1 MGYSSLLQRL
11 LSVLM
16 LGAFLPAAAN
26 PQLRS
31 SFPGRRVGGGTRGE
45 CTARLLVHLVPQN
58 SVFAPDSA
66 RLLGI
71 LQGPTQAPKPL
82 LMDLR
87 RLASAGTVADAQN
100 RVQRLR
106 LDPSSVG
113 VTLFRAPVADGVV
126 WESSYQCIAPE
137 PGVDALSW
145 DGGFDAPP
153 AITLL
158 LADPT
163 PLDLS
168 LQERLKALADQCEGT
183 VAKKR
188 LIEDFNLTS
197 QDLSSWPD
205 PLPVRCLF

>member
-1 MGYSSLLQRL
+1 MGCFGLVRWLLG
-11 LSVLM
+11 VLM
-16 LGAFLPAAAN
+16 LGALLPAAAS

-58 SVFAPDSA
+58 SVFAPDA
-66 RLLGI
+66 QGLLGT

-87 RLASAGTVADAQN
+87 RLASAGTLADAQN

-106 LDPSSVG
+106 LDPSAVS
-113 VTLFRAPVADGVV
+113 VTLFHAPLVDGVV

-137 PGVDALSW
+137 PGVDAMSW

-158 LADPT
+158 LAEPT
-163 PLDLS
+163 PLDLT
-168 LQERLKALADQCEGT
+168 LQGRLRALADQCDGSI
-183 VAKKR
+183 AKER
-188 LIEDFNLTS
+188 LIQDFNLAAL
-197 QDLSSWPD
+197 DLSSWPKR
-205 PLPVRCLF
+205 LPVRCLF

>member
-1 MGYSSLLQRL
+1 MGCSGLLQRL
-11 LSVLM
+11 LSLLI
-16 LGAFLPAAAN
+16 LGAVLPAAAS

-45 CTARLLVHLVPQN
+45 CTARLLVHLVPPN
-58 SVFAPDSA
+58 SVFAPDA
-66 RLLGI
+66 DRLLGT

-87 RLASAGTVADAQN
+87 HLASAGTVADAQN

-106 LDPSSVG
+106 LDPSAVG
-113 VTLFRAPVADGVV
+113 VTLFQAPVSDGVV

-163 PLDLS
+163 PLDLK
-168 LQERLKALADQCEGT
+168 LQKRLKALADQCDGS
-183 VAKKR
+183 VAKAR
-188 LIEDFNLTS
+188 LIQDFNLAAL
-197 QDLSSWPD
+197 DLSSWPD
-205 PLPVRCLF
+205 RLPVRCLF

>member
-1 MGYSSLLQRL
+1 MGCSDLLKRL

-16 LGAFLPAAAN
+16 LGAVLPAAAS

-58 SVFAPDSA
+58 SVFAPGA
-66 RLLGI
+66 EGLLGT

-87 RLASAGTVADAQN
+87 RLASAGTVADAQG

-106 LDPSSVG
+106 VDPSGVG
-113 VTLFRAPVADGVV
+113 VTLFRAPVSDGVV
-126 WESSYQCIAPE
+126 WESSYQCIPPE
-137 PGVDALSW
+137 PGVDPLSW

-158 LADPT
+158 LAEPT
-163 PLDLS
+163 ALDLT
-168 LQERLKALADQCEGT
+168 LQGRLEALADQCDGSI
-183 VAKKR
+183 AKAQ
-188 LIEDFNLTS
+188 LIQEFNLAAL
-197 QDLSSWPD
+197 DLRSWPER
-205 PLPVRCLF
+205 LPVRCLF

>member
-1 MGYSSLLQRL
+1 MGCSDLLKRL

-16 LGAFLPAAAN
+16 LGAVLPAAAS

-58 SVFAPDSA
+58 SVFAPGA
-66 RLLGI
+66 EGLLGT

-87 RLASAGTVADAQN
+87 RLASAGTVADAQG

-106 LDPSSVG
+106 VDPSGVG
-113 VTLFRAPVADGVV
+113 VTLFRAPVSDGVV
-126 WESSYQCIAPE
+126 WESSYQCIPPE
-137 PGVDALSW
+137 PGVDPLSW

-158 LADPT
+158 LAEPT
-163 PLDLS
+163 ALDLT
-168 LQERLKALADQCEGT
+168 LQGRLEALADQCEGSI
-183 VAKKR
+183 AKAQ
-188 LIEDFNLTS
+188 LIQDFNLAAL
-197 QDLSSWPD
+197 DLRSWPER
-205 PLPVRCLF
+205 LPVRCLF

>member
-1 MGYSSLLQRL
+1 MGYYGLLQRL
-11 LSVLM
+11 LIVLM
-16 LGAFLPAAAN
+16 LGAVLPAAAN

-31 SFPGRRVGGGTRGE
+31 SFPGRRVAGGTRGE

-82 LMDLR
+82 LMDLS
-87 RLASAGTVADAQN
+87 RLASAGTVANAQN
-100 RVQRLR
+100 LVQRLR
-106 LDPSSVG
+106 FDPLSVG
-113 VTLFRAPVADGVV
+113 VTLFHAPVADGVV
-126 WESSYQCIAPE
+126 WESSYQCIAPD
-137 PGVDALSW
+137 PGIDALSW
-145 DGGFDAPP
+145 DSGFDAPP

-168 LQERLKALADQCEGT
+168 FQDRLKALADQCEGT

-188 LIEDFNLTS
+188 LIQDFNLTAM
-197 QDLSSWPD
+197 DLSSWPD
-205 PLPVRCLF
+205 PLSVRCLF

>member
-1 MGYSSLLQRL
+1 MGCSVLRKRL
-11 LSVLM
+11 LSLLM
-16 LGAFLPAAAN
+16 LSAVLPAEAS

-31 SFPGRRVGGGTRGE
+31 NFPGRRVGGGTRGE

-58 SVFAPDSA
+58 SVFAPDA
-66 RLLGI
+66 EGLLGT

-87 RLASAGTVADAQN
+87 RLAPAGTVADAQN
-100 RVQRLR
+100 RIQRLR
-106 LDPSSVG
+106 HDPSAAG
-113 VTLFRAPVADGVV
+113 ITLFRAPLVDGVV
-126 WESSYQCIAPE
+126 WESSYQCIAPK

-163 PLDLS
+163 PLDLT
-168 LQERLKALADQCEGT
+168 LQGRLRALVDQCDGFIAKERLIQ
-183 VAKKR
+183 
-188 LIEDFNLTS
+188 DFNLGAL
-197 QDLSSWPD
+197 DLSFWPAR
-205 PLPVRCLF
+205 LPVRCLF

>member
-1 MGYSSLLQRL
+1 MGCFVLLKRL
-11 LSVLM
+11 LTVLM
-16 LGAFLPAAAN
+16 LAAVLPATAT

-58 SVFAPDSA
+58 SVFAPDA
-66 RLLGI
+66 EGLLGT

-87 RLASAGTVADAQN
+87 RLASAGTVADAQG

-106 LDPSSVG
+106 VDPSGVG
-113 VTLFRAPVADGVV
+113 VTLLRAPLADGVV

-137 PGVDALSW
+137 PGVDPLSW

-158 LADPT
+158 LAEPT
-163 PLDLS
+163 ALDLT
-168 LQERLKALADQCEGT
+168 LQGRLEALADQCDDSISK
-183 VAKKR
+183 AQ
-188 LIEDFNLTS
+188 LIKEFNLAAL
-197 QDLSSWPD
+197 DLSSWPER
-205 PLPVRCLF
+205 LPVRCLF